1 MLKGSGL
8 ADLRYDALVLTGL
21 ILVAMAIAVMCGF
34 AEPWIDG
41 GFAIYASMVPTCK
54 IRIGEGA
61 RAGLYLNLAPER
73 FTMPSTEKPLPPEE
87 QARHRRRTIGFL
99 NWGHLLDHY
108 VLLIYPTVVLG
119 LEAVYN
125 RSYGDLLMLSTASF
139 TVFGL
144 LALPCG
150 WIADHWSRRNM
161 LAIFF
166 FGTGISAAAV
176 GWAPNFTALAIALC
190 AVGVFAA
197 IYHPV
202 GLPMLI
208 DTAVNRAR
216 TMSWNGVFGNVGV
229 SIASGITA
237 LIVTQIGWR
246 AAFFIPAVVFIV
258 SGIAYVLLVP
268 DEGRRRV
275 PAPTVHDVVL
285 DRRLT
290 ITVVALFMLLALFSG
305 LVFNALTITLPKIVD
320 ARVGRDVSL
329 ELVGSIATAVFLC
342 GAMAQLSMGRLVERI
357 PPHLVM
363 SGIAVTQLVAML
375 LVTHLTGWRLI
386 PALALAVASIYG
398 QVTVGDIVLARYTP
412 AAWRGRVY
420 AMRFFLIFTTAGP
433 AVWVIGR
440 LWDRGGP
447 DLVLFVT
454 AIIAGIFAV
463 NSLGITA
470 LVAGAEG
477 RRARAAAA
485 APAE

>member
-1 MLKGSGL
+1 M
-8 ADLRYDALVLTGL
+8 
-21 ILVAMAIAVMCGF
+21 M
-34 AEPWIDG
+34 
-41 GFAIYASMVPTCK
+41 
-54 IRIGEGA
+54 
-61 RAGLYLNLAPER
+61 
-73 FTMPSTEKPLPPEE
+73 
-87 QARHRRRTIGFL
+87 
-99 NWGHLLDHY
+99 
-108 VLLIYPTVVLG
+108 
-119 LEAVYN
+119 
-125 RSYGDLLMLSTASF
+125 
-139 TVFGL
+139 
-144 LALPCG
+144 
-150 WIADHWSRRNM
+150 
-161 LAIFF
+161 AIFF
-166 FGTGISAAAV
+166 FGTGVAAAAV
-176 GWAPNFTALAIALC
+176 GLAPNFTVLAMALC

-216 TMSWNGVFGNVGV
+216 AMSWNGVFGNVGV

-237 LIVTQIGWR
+237 LIVTQVGWR
-246 AAFFIPAVVFIV
+246 WAFFIPAAVFIV
-258 SGIAYVLLVP
+258 SGIVYILLVP

-290 ITVVALFMLLALFSG
+290 ITVVALFMMLALFSG

-320 ARVGRDVSL
+320 ARIGRDVSL

-357 PPHLVM
+357 QPHLVM

-375 LVTHLTGWRLI
+375 LVTHLSGWRLI

-440 LWDRGGP
+440 LWDRGGA

-454 AIIAGIFAV
+454 AVIAGIFAI

-477 RRARAAAA
+477 RRARAAAV

>member
-1 MLKGSGL
+1 MS
-8 ADLRYDALVLTGL
+8 
-21 ILVAMAIAVMCGF
+21 
-34 AEPWIDG
+34 
-41 GFAIYASMVPTCK
+41 PTTVK
-54 IRIGEGA
+54 PA
-61 RAGLYLNLAPER
+61 APQDPR
-73 FTMPSTEKPLPPEE
+73 
-87 QARHRRRTIGFL
+87 QRGRVIGFL

-125 RSYGDLLMLSTASF
+125 RPYGDLLMLSTAAF

-161 LAIFF
+161 IAIYF
-166 FGTGISAAAV
+166 FGTGIAAAAV
-176 GWAPNFTALAIALC
+176 GLAPSFTVLAIALC

-216 TMSWNGVFGNVGV
+216 SMSWNGVFGNIGV
-229 SIASGITA
+229 SVASGITA
-237 LIVTQIGWR
+237 LIIVYIGWR
-246 AAFFIPAVVFIV
+246 VAFFIPAAVFIATGV
-258 SGIAYVLLVP
+258 AYVWLVP
-268 DEGRRRV
+268 DQGRHR
-275 PAPTVHDVVL
+275 APPSTVHDVVL

-305 LVFNALTITLPKIVD
+305 LVFNALTITLPKVID
-320 ARVGRDVSL
+320 ARIGHDVSIG
-329 ELVGSIATAVFLC
+329 LVGAIATGVFIC
-342 GAMAQLSMGRLVERI
+342 GAIAQVSMGRLVERI
-357 PPHLVM
+357 APHLVM
-363 SGIAVTQLVAML
+363 SGIAITQLVAML
-375 LVTHLTGWRLI
+375 LVTHLGGWTLI

-412 AAWRGRVY
+412 SPWRGRVY

-433 AVWVIGR
+433 AVWGIGR
-440 LWDRGGP
+440 LWDRGGA

-454 AIIAGIFAV
+454 AVIAAVFAI

-485 APAE
+485 AVAPAE

>member
-1 MLKGSGL
+1 MS
-8 ADLRYDALVLTGL
+8 
-21 ILVAMAIAVMCGF
+21 
-34 AEPWIDG
+34 
-41 GFAIYASMVPTCK
+41 SPT
-54 IRIGEGA
+54 
-61 RAGLYLNLAPER
+61 
-73 FTMPSTEKPLPPEE
+73 KPLLSDEI
-87 QARHRRRTIGFL
+87 ARRRARSIGFL

-125 RSYGDLLMLSTASF
+125 RPYGDLLMLSTASF

-161 LAIFF
+161 IAIFF
-166 FGTGISAAAV
+166 LGTGISAAAV
-176 GWAPNFTALAIALC
+176 GLAPSFMVLAIALC

-202 GLPMLI
+202 GLPMII

-216 TMSWNGVFGNVGV
+216 TMSWNGVCGNIGV
-229 SIASGITA
+229 SVASGITA
-237 LIVTQIGWR
+237 LIVVQLGWR
-246 AAFFIPAVVFIV
+246 AAFFIPAAVFIAT
-258 SGIAYVLLVP
+258 GIAYLWLVP
-268 DEGRRRV
+268 DEGKRKA

-290 ITVVALFMLLALFSG
+290 ITVIALFMLLAFFSG

-320 ARVGRDVSL
+320 ARIGHDISL
-329 ELVGSIATAVFLC
+329 ELVGSLTTAVFLC
-342 GAMAQLSMGRLVERI
+342 GAVAQVSMGRLIERI
-357 PPHLVM
+357 APHLVM
-363 SGIAVTQLVAML
+363 SGIAITKMVAML
-375 LVTHLTGWRLI
+375 LVNNLTGWKLV

-412 AAWRGRVY
+412 AVWRGRVY
-420 AMRFFLIFTTAGP
+420 ALRFFLIFTTAGP
-433 AVWVIGR
+433 AVWGIGR
-440 LWDRGGP
+440 LWDRGGA

-454 AIIAGIFAV
+454 AVIAAIFAI

-477 RRARAAAA
+477 RRARAAAV

>member
-1 MLKGSGL
+1 MS
-8 ADLRYDALVLTGL
+8 
-21 ILVAMAIAVMCGF
+21 
-34 AEPWIDG
+34 
-41 GFAIYASMVPTCK
+41 S
-54 IRIGEGA
+54 
-61 RAGLYLNLAPER
+61 
-73 FTMPSTEKPLPPEE
+73 STKPLPSDEI
-87 QARHRRRTIGFL
+87 ARRRARSIGFL

-125 RSYGDLLMLSTASF
+125 RPYGDLLMLSTASF

-161 LAIFF
+161 IAIFF
-166 FGTGISAAAV
+166 LGTGISAAAV
-176 GWAPNFTALAIALC
+176 GLAPSFMVLAIALC

-202 GLPMLI
+202 GLPMVI

-216 TMSWNGVFGNVGV
+216 TMSWNGVCGNIGV
-229 SIASGITA
+229 SVASGITA
-237 LIVTQIGWR
+237 LIIVQLGWR
-246 AAFFIPAVVFIV
+246 AAFFIPAAVFIAT
-258 SGIAYVLLVP
+258 GIAYLWLVP
-268 DEGRRRV
+268 DEGKRKA

-285 DRRLT
+285 NRRLT
-290 ITVVALFMLLALFSG
+290 VTVIALFMLLAFFSG

-320 ARVGRDVSL
+320 ARIGHDISL
-329 ELVGSIATAVFLC
+329 ELVGSLTTAVFLC
-342 GAMAQLSMGRLVERI
+342 GAVAQVSMGRLIERVA
-357 PPHLVM
+357 PHIVM
-363 SGIAVTQLVAML
+363 SGIAITQMVAML
-375 LVTHLTGWRLI
+375 LVNNLTGWKLV

-412 AAWRGRVY
+412 AVWRGRVY
-420 AMRFFLIFTTAGP
+420 ALRFFLIFTTAGP
-433 AVWVIGR
+433 AVWGIGR
-440 LWDRGGP
+440 LWDRGGA

-454 AIIAGIFAV
+454 AVIAAIFAI

-470 LVAGAEG
+470 LVAGADG
-477 RRARAAAA
+477 RRARAAAV

>member
-1 MLKGSGL
+1 MS
-8 ADLRYDALVLTGL
+8 
-21 ILVAMAIAVMCGF
+21 
-34 AEPWIDG
+34 
-41 GFAIYASMVPTCK
+41 
-54 IRIGEGA
+54 
-61 RAGLYLNLAPER
+61 
-73 FTMPSTEKPLPPEE
+73 STKQPLSQDE
-87 QARHRRRTIGFL
+87 QARLRGRVIGFL

-125 RSYGDLLMLSTASF
+125 RPYGDLLMLSTAAF

-144 LALPCG
+144 LALPFG

-161 LAIFF
+161 IAIYF
-166 FGTGISAAAV
+166 FGTGIAAAAV
-176 GWAPNFTALAIALC
+176 GFAPSFTALAVALC

-237 LIVTQIGWR
+237 LIIAQVGWR
-246 AAFFIPAVVFIV
+246 WALFIPAAVFIV
-258 SGIAYVLLVP
+258 SGIAYVRFVP
-268 DEGRRRV
+268 DEGRRRA
-275 PAPTVHDVVL
+275 PPPTVHDVVL

-329 ELVGSIATAVFLC
+329 ELIGSIATAVFLC
-342 GAMAQLSMGRLVERI
+342 GALAQVSMGRLVERI
-357 PPHLVM
+357 APHLVM
-363 SGIAVTQLVAML
+363 SGIAITQLVAML
-375 LVTHLTGWRLI
+375 LVTHLTGWQLL

-412 AAWRGRVY
+412 SAWRGRVY
-420 AMRFFLIFTTAGP
+420 AFRFFLIFTTAGP

-440 LWDRGGP
+440 LWDRGGA
-447 DLVLFVT
+447 DLVLFVI
-454 AIIAGIFAV
+454 AIIAAIFAI

-477 RRARAAAA
+477 RRARAAAV

>member
-1 MLKGSGL
+1 MS
-8 ADLRYDALVLTGL
+8 LV
-21 ILVAMAIAVMCGF
+21 
-34 AEPWIDG
+34 
-41 GFAIYASMVPTCK
+41 
-54 IRIGEGA
+54 
-61 RAGLYLNLAPER
+61 
-73 FTMPSTEKPLPPEE
+73 KPLPDEA
-87 QARHRRRTIGFL
+87 ARHRGRSIGFL
-99 NWGHLLDHY
+99 NFGHLLDHY
-108 VLLIYPTVVLG
+108 VILIYPTVVLG

-125 RSYGDLLMLSTASF
+125 RPYGDLLMLSTAAF

-144 LALPCG
+144 LALPFG

-161 LAIFF
+161 IAIYFI
-166 FGTGISAAAV
+166 GTGISAAAV
-176 GWAPNFTALAIALC
+176 GLAPSFTVLAIALC

-237 LIVTQIGWR
+237 AIIVTAGWR
-246 AAFFIPAVVFIV
+246 AAFFIPAVVFVVTGIV
-258 SGIAYVLLVP
+258 YLWTVP
-268 DEGRRRV
+268 DEGRRRA

-290 ITVVALFMLLALFSG
+290 VTVIALFMLLALFSG
-305 LVFNALTITLPKIVD
+305 LVFNALTITLPKIID
-320 ARVGRDVSL
+320 ARVGRDVSI
-329 ELVGSIATAVFLC
+329 ELVGGIATAVFIC
-342 GAMAQLSMGRLVERI
+342 GALAQVSMGRLVERMA
-357 PPHLVM
+357 PHLVM

-375 LVTHLTGWRLI
+375 LVTHLSGWRLI

-412 AAWRGRVY
+412 SAWRGRVY
-420 AMRFFLIFTTAGP
+420 ALRFFLIFTTAGP

-447 DLVLFVT
+447 DLVLFAT
-454 AIIAGIFAV
+454 AIMAGLFVI

-477 RRARAAAA
+477 RRARAITAV

>member
-1 MLKGSGL
+1 MS
-8 ADLRYDALVLTGL
+8 
-21 ILVAMAIAVMCGF
+21 
-34 AEPWIDG
+34 
-41 GFAIYASMVPTCK
+41 
-54 IRIGEGA
+54 
-61 RAGLYLNLAPER
+61 
-73 FTMPSTEKPLPPEE
+73 STREHPQSDPA
-87 QARHRRRTIGFL
+87 QHRGRLIGFL

-119 LEAVYN
+119 LEAVYD
-125 RSYGDLLMLSTASF
+125 RPYGDLLMLSTASF

-150 WIADHWSRRNM
+150 WLADHWSRRNM
-161 LAIFF
+161 IAIYF
-166 FGTGISAAAV
+166 FGTGLAAAAV
-176 GWAPNFTALAIALC
+176 GWAPNFTTLAIALC
-190 AVGVFAA
+190 LVGVFAA

-216 TMSWNGVFGNVGV
+216 TMSWNGVCGNVGV
-229 SIASGITA
+229 SIASAITA
-237 LIVTQIGWR
+237 LLITTLGWR
-246 AAFFIPAVVFIV
+246 WAFFVPAAVFIV
-258 SGIAYVLLVP
+258 SGVAFMRFVP
-268 DEGRRRV
+268 DQGPR
-275 PAPTVHDVVL
+275 PALAPTVHDVVL

-290 ITVVALFMLLALFSG
+290 ITVIALFMLLAFFSG

-320 ARVGRDVSL
+320 ARVGRDISL

-342 GAMAQLSMGRLVERI
+342 GAMAQISMGRLVERI

-363 SGIAVTQLVAML
+363 SGIALTQLVAML
-375 LVTHLTGWRLI
+375 LVTNLTGWKLI

-412 AAWRGRVY
+412 AVWRGRVY
-420 AMRFFLIFTTAGP
+420 SLRFFLIFTTAGP

-440 LWDRGGP
+440 LWDRGGA
-447 DLVLFVT
+447 DLVLFIT
-454 AIIAGIFAV
+454 AIIAGIFAI

-477 RRARAAAA
+477 RRARAITV
-485 APAE
+485 PAE